1 MSAAPAAGEL
11 SGFDRLLAELSAR
24 FVSLSADEIDRAIP
38 DALGRIGSFLDVDRV
53 GFLRRRT
60 DRALVVR
67 HCWSSP
73 GVEPIVEGRVM
84 GEPLPHVF
92 EQLSHGEVVRIGDT
106 GALGPEWRVDQKE
119 FRRSGAKAHLSM
131 PFAVAGEPLG
141 SFFVVSVRERRE
153 WSDEIVDRLR
163 LLIEVLANAI
173 KRGDTER
180 RLRATLAQ
188 VLELQ
193 AKLEAENLYLRHEV
207 GERFDF
213 EGMVGSSEALA
224 GVVRVAERVAPT
236 DVTVLIQGETGTGK
250 EIIARA
256 IHARS
261 RRSSRP
267 LIRVNCA
274 ALPSSL
280 AESELFGHEKGAF
293 TGAVSRRPGRFE
305 VANRGTIFLDE
316 VGDLPLDIQA
326 KLLRVLQEGEFERLG
341 STETRA
347 TDVRV
352 LAATSHDL
360 AQAVEQGRFR
370 SDLLY
375 RLRVV
380 PVELPPLR
388 ARRED
393 IPELVWFFIE
403 RFRAKHGGAIHKVPA
418 EVMKALKAYD
428 WPGNVRELENIIE
441 RAVVL
446 STGPALSMPEAL
458 TAPGPRST
466 PGPAHESAADPA
478 VSASP
483 AVPSPTGSREDLAA
497 VERAH
502 IVTVLDAC
510 GGKVKGPG
518 NAAERLGLNPSTLRG
533 RMRKLGIQRRS

>member
-1 MSAAPAAGEL
+1 
-11 SGFDRLLAELSAR
+11 
-24 FVSLSADEIDRAIP
+24 
-38 DALGRIGSFLDVDRV
+38 
-53 GFLRRRT
+53 
-60 DRALVVR
+60 
-67 HCWSSP
+67 
-73 GVEPIVEGRVM
+73 M

-92 EQLSHGEVVRIGDT
+92 ERLSHGEVVRIGDT
-106 GALGPEWRVDQKE
+106 EALGPEWRVDEKE

-141 SFFVVSVRERRE
+141 SFFVVSIRGPRE

-163 LLIEVLANAI
+163 LLVEVLANAI
-173 KRGDTER
+173 KRAETER
-180 RLRATLAQ
+180 QLRVTLAQ
-188 VLELQ
+188 VRELQ
-193 AKLEAENLYLRHEV
+193 ARLEAENLYLRHEV
-207 GERFDF
+207 GERYDF
-213 EGMVGSSEALA
+213 EGMVGSSEALT

-293 TGAVSRRPGRFE
+293 TGAVSRQPGRFE
-305 VANRGTIFLDE
+305 VADRGTIFLDE
-316 VGDLPLDIQA
+316 VGELPLDIQA

-341 STETRA
+341 STETRT

-352 LAATSHDL
+352 LAATSRDL
-360 AQAVEQGRFR
+360 SQAVEEGRFR

-388 ARRED
+388 DRRED
-393 IPELVWFFIE
+393 IPELAWFFIE
-403 RFRAKHGGAIHKVPA
+403 RFRAKHGGAISKVPA
-418 EVMKALKAYD
+418 EVMRALKAYG

-446 STGPALSMPEAL
+446 SSGPALSLPEAL
-458 TAPGPRST
+458 AAPPSSRSV
-466 PGPAHESAADPA
+466 PASAPSGAADPA
-478 VSASP
+478 AP
-483 AVPSPTGSREDLAA
+483 APPTAPPLHEGSDDLFA
-497 VERAH
+497 VEQAH
-502 IVTVLDAC
+502 IIAVLDAC
-510 GGKVKGPG
+510 GWKVKGPG

-533 RMRKLGIQRRS
+533 RMRKLGIQRPL